1 MKVIAPLTID
11 SSMVTIDT
19 VETYSDWDIGTTY
32 AAGNKVV
39 YGDWVYESLTSSN
52 LGNQP
57 DTDTVNWVL
66 SSPSNA
72 WAMFDE
78 EVSTQSEKTT
88 SFTFTV
94 TPNAYFNSIAL
105 LNIEAIQLDVTVTT
119 GAETLFEQ
127 TYDLNETVIADWYG
141 YFFEPYTLRTDIVI
155 DNIPPSLSAE
165 VEVVVT
171 NTTSIDAKVGM
182 FKIGTY
188 ATLGDS
194 EYGAK
199 LGITD
204 YSVKETDA
212 FGVTTFVERPFSK
225 KLTANV
231 FCQNGAMTYITS
243 VLQSIRAKPTVWAYS
258 DRTEFRPTVVYGY
271 AKDWSVDI
279 QYTNHCLL
287 SLEIEGLT

>member
-19 VETYSDWDIGTTY
+19 VETYADWAIGTTY
-32 AAGNKVV
+32 AAGDKVV

-57 DTDTVNWVL
+57 DTDAVNWVL

-72 WAMFDE
+72 WAMFDG
-78 EVSTQSEKTT
+78 EVSTRSEKTT
-88 SFTFTV
+88 TFTATV
-94 TPNAYFNSIAL
+94 TPGAYFNSIAL
-105 LNIEAIQLDVTVTT
+105 LNMSAISVDVTADYGDGSPLTYS
-119 GAETLFEQ
+119 
-127 TYDLNETVIADWYG
+127 YDLNETVIADWYG
-141 YFFEPYTLRTDIVI
+141 YFFEPYSLREDLVITD
-155 DNIPPSLSAE
+155 IPPSLS
-165 VEVVVT
+165 VDVTITVT
-171 NTTSIDAKVGM
+171 NESGVTAAVGM
-182 FKIGTY
+182 VKFGTL

-194 EYGAK
+194 EYGAN

-225 KLTANV
+225 RLSANV
-231 FCQNGAMTYITS
+231 FCQNGALTYITS
-243 VLQSIRAKPTVWAYS
+243 VLQSVRAKPTVWVYS
-258 DRTEFRPTVVYGY
+258 DQDKFRPTVVYGY
-271 AKDWSVDI
+271 ARDWNVDI
-279 QYTNHCLL
+279 AYTNHCLL